1 MATTL
6 RRYISVLL
14 IALLALG
21 SFPVAAAQTTG
32 LVSTQAAL
40 EADSASE
47 ERERIHD
54 ILARADVQE
63 QLLAQGVNPEE
74 VKARVAAL
82 SDSEAKQMA
91 QQLEAMP
98 AGAGVIA
105 ALFAVFVILLV
116 TDILGLTDVYP
127 FTR

>member
-1 MATTL
+1 MSTL

-21 SFPVAAAQTTG
+21 SFPVAAAQATG

-40 EADSASE
+40 EVDNATEDHQ
-47 ERERIHD
+47 RIHD
-54 ILARADVQE
+54 IIARADVQE
-63 QLLAQGVNPEE
+63 QLLAQGVSPEE
-74 VKARVAAL
+74 VKERVAAL
-82 SDSEAKQMA
+82 SDTEAKQMA
-91 QQLEAMP
+91 EQLEAMP
-98 AGAGVIA
+98 AGAGVIG

>member
-1 MATTL
+1 MATL
-6 RRYISVLL
+6 RRYTSILL

-21 SFPVAAAQTTG
+21 SFPVAAAQTAD

-40 EADSASE
+40 EADNASE
-47 ERERIHD
+47 ERERIHE

-63 QLLAQGVNPEE
+63 QLLAQGVSPDE

-91 QQLEAMP
+91 EQLEAMP
-98 AGAGVIA
+98 AGAGVIG

>member
-1 MATTL
+1 MATL
-6 RRYISVLL
+6 RRYTSILL

-40 EADSASE
+40 EADNASD

-63 QLLAQGVNPEE
+63 QLLAQGVSPDE

-91 QQLEAMP
+91 EQLEAMP
-98 AGAGVIA
+98 AGAGVVG

>member
-1 MATTL
+1 MATL
-6 RRYISVLL
+6 RRYTSILL

-21 SFPVAAAQTTG
+21 SFPVAAAQTAG
-32 LVSTQAAL
+32 LVSTQAVL
-40 EADSASE
+40 EADNASD

-63 QLLAQGVNPEE
+63 QLLAQGVSPDE

-91 QQLEAMP
+91 EKLEAMP
-98 AGAGVIA
+98 AGAGVIG